1 MKQNTT
7 NEGFLGLI
15 EKIIRLIPHIYIFFR
30 WLVKYTDY
38 FESDFYYLE
47 KIFKT
52 KKINIIDVGAS
63 DGISCKFFLNN
74 LKVNKIFCY
83 EPQQT
88 FHKDLEK
95 LAHKNKGIKIKKYG
109 LSSREKNET
118 VYVPYINIFGKTF
131 YLSTYTFPKKE
142 NLIKQIKI
150 DFLISPL
157 IGKIKLRLKKF
168 EILRDRIQLIK
179 IDTNGSEKDII
190 NSLIRLI
197 KRDKPVLII
206 ENNDVKNI
214 YKILKKYNYQ
224 KYFVNNNKLLIHSN
238 QNSGNVI
245 FKQKL

>member
-1 MKQNTT
+1 M
-7 NEGFLGLI
+7 
-15 EKIIRLIPHIYIFFR
+15 
-30 WLVKYTDY
+30 
-38 FESDFYYLE
+38 
-47 KIFKT
+47 
-52 KKINIIDVGAS
+52 
-63 DGISCKFFLNN
+63 
-74 LKVNKIFCY
+74 
-83 EPQQT
+83 
-88 FHKDLEK
+88 
-95 LAHKNKGIKIKKYG
+95 
-109 LSSREKNET
+109 
-118 VYVPYINIFGKTF
+118 
-131 YLSTYTFPKKE
+131 
-142 NLIKQIKI
+142 
-150 DFLISPL
+150 
-157 IGKIKLRLKKF
+157 IGKIKLRLRRF

>member
-7 NEGFLGLI
+7 NKGFLGLI
-15 EKIIRLIPHIYIFFR
+15 EKIIRLIPLIYIFFR

-38 FESDFYYLE
+38 FESDFYYLK
-47 KIFKT
+47 KIFRD
-52 KKINIIDVGAS
+52 KKINIVDVGAS

-74 LKVNKIFCY
+74 LNVNKIYCF

-118 VYVPYINIFGKTF
+118 VYVPYINIFGKNF

-142 NLIKQIKI
+142 SLIKQIKI

-168 EILRDRIQLIK
+168 KILRDKIQLIK

-190 NSLIRLI
+190 NSLLRLI

-206 ENNDVKNI
+206 ENNDIKNI
-214 YKILKKYNYQ
+214 FKILKKYNYQ
-224 KYFVNNNKLLIHSN
+224 KYFVNGDKLLIHSN
-238 QNSGNVI
+238 QDSGNVI

>member
-1 MKQNTT
+1 M
-7 NEGFLGLI
+7 
-15 EKIIRLIPHIYIFFR
+15 
-30 WLVKYTDY
+30 
-38 FESDFYYLE
+38 
-47 KIFKT
+47 
-52 KKINIIDVGAS
+52 
-63 DGISCKFFLNN
+63 
-74 LKVNKIFCY
+74 
-83 EPQQT
+83 
-88 FHKDLEK
+88 
-95 LAHKNKGIKIKKYG
+95 
-109 LSSREKNET
+109 
-118 VYVPYINIFGKTF
+118 
-131 YLSTYTFPKKE
+131 
-142 NLIKQIKI
+142 
-150 DFLISPL
+150 

>member
-1 MKQNTT
+1 M
-7 NEGFLGLI
+7 
-15 EKIIRLIPHIYIFFR
+15 
-30 WLVKYTDY
+30 
-38 FESDFYYLE
+38 
-47 KIFKT
+47 
-52 KKINIIDVGAS
+52 
-63 DGISCKFFLNN
+63 
-74 LKVNKIFCY
+74 
-83 EPQQT
+83 
-88 FHKDLEK
+88 
-95 LAHKNKGIKIKKYG
+95 
-109 LSSREKNET
+109 
-118 VYVPYINIFGKTF
+118 
-131 YLSTYTFPKKE
+131 
-142 NLIKQIKI
+142 
-150 DFLISPL
+150 

-190 NSLIRLI
+190 DSLIRLI

>member
-7 NEGFLGLI
+7 NKGFLGLI

-30 WLVKYTDY
+30 WLVKYTNY
-38 FESDFYYLE
+38 FESDFYYLK
-47 KIFKT
+47 KIFNN

-63 DGISCKFFLNN
+63 DGISSKFFLNN
-74 LKVNKIFCY
+74 LNVNKIFCF

-95 LAHKNKGIKIKKYG
+95 LAHKNKSIIIKKYG
-109 LSSREKNET
+109 LSSKDKNEI
-118 VYVPYINIFGKTF
+118 VFVPYLNIFGKTF
-131 YLSTYTFPKKE
+131 YLSTYTFPKKDKLRE
-142 NLIKQIKI
+142 QINL
-150 DFLISPL
+150 DFLILPL
-157 IGKIKLRLKKF
+157 IGKIKLKLRKFRMLKDK
-168 EILRDRIQLIK
+168 IQLIK

-190 NSLIRLI
+190 NSLTGLI

-214 YKILKKYNYQ
+214 LKILKKYNYQ
-224 KYFVNNNKLLIHSN
+224 KYFVNNNKLLTHSN